1 VRSSIELLP
10 TLYETLRREGQR
22 LWSFMMKQEAVRG
35 RLGTGGVQRKKEP
48 LGMSRCFSEE
58 TGIV

>member
-1 VRSSIELLP
+1 
-10 TLYETLRREGQR
+10 
-22 LWSFMMKQEAVRG
+22 MMKQEAVRG
-35 RLGTGGVQRKKEP
+35 RLGTGGVERKKEL